1 VSVDPIT
8 DAADRAKCGYR
19 CDAKA
24 ATRDGEPARPR
35 YASSGHVGAAT
46 ALHHE
51 RRRDRRQAHD
61 RKRGAAGVASTGARR
76 LRVGGRNTASQRAS
90 SPVLAIAMS

>member
-1 VSVDPIT
+1 MNVSVDPIT

-35 YASSGHVGAAT
+35 YASSGHDALVAAPAIKQKAAT
-46 ALHHE
+46 TPRTRSSLCP
-51 RRRDRRQAHD
+51 D
-61 RKRGAAGVASTGARR
+61 
-76 LRVGGRNTASQRAS
+76 GRWIATPTATAC
-90 SPVLAIAMS
+90 